1 MADYSVVTH
10 TEDAANLA
18 AVLVLLEAKI
28 ETFVNTKTIRMID
41 VYQQGASLWSYVLI
55 VDA

>member
-1 MADYSVVTH
+1 MADYAVVNH

-18 AVLVLLEAKI
+18 AVLVLLETKI
-28 ETFVNTKTIRMID
+28 ETIDSTKTIRMVD
-41 VYQQGASLWSYVLI
+41 VYQQGASLWSYALI